1 MGRRVTLVDAS
12 AIVAILVRE
21 PDAERLSQAID
32 AAPPPLLV
40 SPLTIFE
47 ASLSLARA
55 KLGPRPARKPTSHEI
70 RAALAVV
77 VAFVEANDLTEIEIS
92 GAIGR
97 QAVEAAAVYGKAVG
111 HEADL
116 NFGDCFAYAAAKA
129 NGARLVYKGED
140 FSRTDLA

>member
-1 MGRRVTLVDAS
+1 MTLVDAS
-12 AIVAILVRE
+12 AIVAVLARE
-21 PDAERLSQAID
+21 ADAGHLAEVLD
-32 AAPPPLLV
+32 AAPPPRLV

-55 KLGPRPARKPTSHEI
+55 KLGPRPARKPTSQEI

-77 VAFVEANDLTEIEIS
+77 VAFVEANEMTEIEIT
-92 GAIGR
+92 GAIAR
-97 QAVEAAAVYGKAVG
+97 LAVEAAALYGKAVG

-129 NGARLVYKGED
+129 NGAGLVYKGDD
-140 FSRTDLA
+140 FSGTDLG